1 MLSISRTPCISS
13 KGRVENVQASLCSRL
28 KHLYVVLHLPK
39 KKEGSMFTFQSRA
52 QRGDEADYAELY
64 DLVVLKDV
72 SVEQGSIIPRFN
84 QLSKVFGS
92 CSLKISK
99 N

>member
-1 MLSISRTPCISS
+1 MFQIQELIRCI
-13 KGRVENVQASLCSRL
+13 AS
-28 KHLYVVLHLPK
+28 PK
-39 KKEGSMFTFQSRA
+39 NNDGSVFTFQSRA
-52 QRGDEADYAELY
+52 LRGDEADYAEFY

-72 SVEQGSIIPRFN
+72 SVEQGPIILWFN
-84 QLSKVFGS
+84 QLSKVFRS

>member
-1 MLSISRTPCISS
+1 MFQIQELIRCI
-13 KGRVENVQASLCSRL
+13 AS
-28 KHLYVVLHLPK
+28 PK
-39 KKEGSMFTFQSRA
+39 NNNGSVFTFQSRA
-52 QRGDEADYAELY
+52 LRGDEADYAELY

-72 SVEQGSIIPRFN
+72 SVEQGPIIPRFN
-84 QLSKVFGS
+84 QLSKVFRS

>member
-1 MLSISRTPCISS
+1 MFQIKAIIRCI
-13 KGRVENVQASLCSRL
+13 AS
-28 KHLYVVLHLPK
+28 PK
-39 KKEGSMFTFQSRA
+39 KNDGSVFTFQSRA
-52 QRGDEADYAELY
+52 RRGDEADYAELY

-72 SVEQGSIIPRFN
+72 FVEQGSIIPRFN

>member
-1 MLSISRTPCISS
+1 MFQIQELIRCI
-13 KGRVENVQASLCSRL
+13 AS
-28 KHLYVVLHLPK
+28 PK
-39 KKEGSMFTFQSRA
+39 NNNGSVFTFQSRA
-52 QRGDEADYAELY
+52 LRGDEADYAELY

-72 SVEQGSIIPRFN
+72 SVEQGPIILWFN
-84 QLSKVFGS
+84 QLSKVFRS

>member
-1 MLSISRTPCISS
+1 
-13 KGRVENVQASLCSRL
+13 
-28 KHLYVVLHLPK
+28 
-39 KKEGSMFTFQSRA
+39 MFTFQSRA
-52 QRGDEADYAELY
+52 LRGDEADYAELY